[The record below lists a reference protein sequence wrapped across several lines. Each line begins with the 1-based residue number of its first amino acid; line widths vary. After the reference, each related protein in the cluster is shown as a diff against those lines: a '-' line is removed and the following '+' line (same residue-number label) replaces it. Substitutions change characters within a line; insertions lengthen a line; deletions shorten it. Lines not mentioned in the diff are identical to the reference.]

1 MTDFAQENDSISLRT
16 FSPALRQGT
25 KKCFLFAASADKH
38 DEKRILCEKT
48 IDHVREK
55 KNTLAWNESRQHDK
69 RNGRWI
75 EQITKMHCERVVE
88 RVLVEARCVDGIRNH
103 VEVGWFC

>member
-55 KNTLAWNESRQHDK
+55 KNTLAWNESREGGGKSPRRSAMRRRHSES
-69 RNGRWI
+69 RRGW
-75 EQITKMHCERVVE
+75 M
-88 RVLVEARCVDGIRNH
+88 VLLKDAD
-103 VEVGWFC
+103 VGES